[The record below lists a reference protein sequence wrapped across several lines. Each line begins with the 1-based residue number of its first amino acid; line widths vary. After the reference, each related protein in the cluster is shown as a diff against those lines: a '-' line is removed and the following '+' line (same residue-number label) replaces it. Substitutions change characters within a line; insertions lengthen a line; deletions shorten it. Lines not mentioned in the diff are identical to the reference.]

1 MGSLKT
7 NESDPLFC
15 DVVQKINRTDCK
27 SQDLVVV
34 LIDSHLLLLYAD
46 SLKLKSKMEIK
57 DITGRIFRVT
67 WYTKSAQTDSLYH
80 ILYRVYRLYSMVH
93 M

>member
-1 MGSLKT
+1 MSILMVNVKT
-7 NESDPLFC
+7 NKSDPLFC

-57 DITGRIFRVT
+57 DITGRILKVIS
-67 WYTKSAQTDSLYH
+67 YTESA
-80 ILYRVYRLYSMVH
+80 
-93 M
+93 